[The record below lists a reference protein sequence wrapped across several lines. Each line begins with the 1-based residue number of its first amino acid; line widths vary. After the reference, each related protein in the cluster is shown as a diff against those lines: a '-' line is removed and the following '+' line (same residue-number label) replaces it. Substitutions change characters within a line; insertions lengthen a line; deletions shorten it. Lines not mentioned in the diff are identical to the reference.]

1 MKRLSLIDSIKN
13 WNRKLRWNRQYK
25 NGKWNYLFNQDENP
39 RYAKIIELITHY
51 TDHPKLLDLGA
62 GEGVLRYKLNE
73 KSVKLQ
79 HYCGIDFSEVSIQKA
94 KAFQFENS
102 DFFVEDLHYYEANQV
117 YDVIVLN
124 EAFYYINQKLK
135 NEVLDR
141 IISAIAKDGLLIV
154 SMFKEGGGC
163 WTFFNHPFLKEVE
176 FTTIES
182 SKAERYWKVGAYKK
196 TSE

>member
-51 TDHPKLLDLGA
+51 TDQPKLLDLGA

-73 KSVKLQ
+73 KGVKLQ
-79 HYCGIDFSEVSIQKA
+79 HYCGIDFSVVSIQKA

-102 DFFVEDLHYYEANQV
+102 NFFVEDLHYYEANQV

-163 WTFFNHPFLKEVE
+163 WTFFNHPSLKEVE